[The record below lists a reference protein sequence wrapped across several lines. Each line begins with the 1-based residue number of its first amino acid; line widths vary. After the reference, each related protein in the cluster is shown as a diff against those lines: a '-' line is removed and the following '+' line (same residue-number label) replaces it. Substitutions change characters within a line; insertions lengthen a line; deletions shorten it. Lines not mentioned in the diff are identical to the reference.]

1 MSAATKIREVA
12 KDVITAAAK
21 EYDLHD
27 PFSNKDFREEC
38 EDSLYEF
45 LKYTY
50 GGTDPAYLHL
60 ALRPEGKKYFIKM
73 YKQEAAWLLIG
84 ATLPDQNQYKVKIPD
99 FLWERLPGLVR
110 ILPQSGVIEWPHPK
124 GEKFIPE
131 DIIKSAIEAYR
142 SSLS

>member
-45 LKYTY
+45 
-50 GGTDPAYLHL
+50 AYLHL